1 MTSRKTSV
9 FFLLLILLLTI
20 LAGCSSESTASQG
33 DTVTD
38 SANLIYEETMSPNE
52 DYVTSKDDLVNLD
65 IKIYQSEDFT
75 VSVEASSNS
84 PLIKDQQ
91 YSVPLDQQISKENI
105 SVTWTTMMGNPE
117 PTEDDQLMLADIA
130 ITLDGE
136 VVSEQKVNFGTNAME
151 IVTEAID
158 QNQ

>member
-1 MTSRKTSV
+1 MKHKTTSV
-9 FFLLLILLLTI
+9 FFLLPILLLMLLT
-20 LAGCSSESTASQG
+20 GCSSGNAAAQG
-33 DTVTD
+33 D
-38 SANLIYEETMSPNE
+38 SALSSATLIYEETMSPNA
-52 DYVTSKDDLVNLD
+52 DYVTSEDDLVNLD
-65 IKIYQSEDFT
+65 IRIYQSEDFT
-75 VSVEASSNS
+75 VSVETSSNS

-91 YSVPLDQQISKENI
+91 YSVPLNQQISKENI
-105 SVTWTTMMGNPE
+105 SVKWTTMMENPE
-117 PTEDDQLMLADIA
+117 PSEDDQLMVADIA

>member
-1 MTSRKTSV
+1 MTSKKTSV
-9 FFLLLILLLTI
+9 FFLLLTLLLTI
-20 LAGCSSESTASQG
+20 LAGCSSESAASQG

-38 SANLIYEETMSPNE
+38 SATLIYEETMSPNE

-75 VSVEASSNS
+75 VSVEASSNF

-117 PTEDDQLMLADIA
+117 PTENDQLMVADIA
-130 ITLDGE
+130 ITLDGN
-136 VVSEQKVNFGTNAME
+136 VVSEQKVNFGSNAME

>member
-1 MTSRKTSV
+1 MRTSRFPWRT
-9 FFLLLILLLTI
+9 
-20 LAGCSSESTASQG
+20 
-33 DTVTD
+33 
-38 SANLIYEETMSPNE
+38 
-52 DYVTSKDDLVNLD
+52 
-65 IKIYQSEDFT
+65 
-75 VSVEASSNS
+75 SSNS

-117 PTEDDQLMLADIA
+117 PSEDDQLMVADIA

-136 VVSEQKVNFGTNAME
+136 VVSEQKVNFGTNAVE